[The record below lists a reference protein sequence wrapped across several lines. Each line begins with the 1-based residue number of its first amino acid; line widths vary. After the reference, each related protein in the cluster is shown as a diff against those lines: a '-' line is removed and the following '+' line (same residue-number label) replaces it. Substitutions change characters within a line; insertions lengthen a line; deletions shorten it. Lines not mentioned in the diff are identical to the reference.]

1 MRSLGLHSYR
11 VAPEV
16 MSLEFLKNITNDF
29 SKERELGS
37 GTFGKVYKASKKI
50 PIIYMSNYNVLLNKY
65 SIYLHK
71 TILTVTAV
79 ALLIKNILY

>member
-1 MRSLGLHSYR
+1 MRSLGLRGYR

-37 GTFGKVYKASKKI
+37 GTFGKGYTRQVKK
-50 PIIYMSNYNVLLNKY
+50 
-65 SIYLHK
+65 
-71 TILTVTAV
+71 
-79 ALLIKNILY
+79 